1 MQEREKS
8 GGRASQ
14 KSQATNARQ
23 SVESHVPLAERMR
36 PRTLAEFVG
45 QEHLTGKDG
54 LLRRIIEGGKDA
66 EGRIKV
72 PSLIFWGPP
81 GSGKTTL
88 AYILGTSGNYEFVR
102 LSAVT
107 SGLSE
112 VREVIEFA
120 NRSRKMF
127 NRPTILFIDEIH
139 RFNKAQQDAFLPHV
153 ERGTIVLIG
162 ATTENPSFEVISPL
176 LSRCKVLVLNRLDD
190 AHVVEIV
197 KMALADAERGLG
209 DSGIGIEED
218 ALALLAR
225 AADGDARFALNAVEL
240 AVDLMIKELK
250 PVKKRVIDTDV
261 IKEVLTRRELLYD
274 KTGEE
279 HYNLISALHK
289 SIRGSDPDAGLYYLN
304 RMLEGGEDPK
314 YIARR
319 LVRAAS
325 EDIGLADPFALV
337 LATET
342 FRTVELI
349 GMPECD
355 CALAELVIY
364 LSAAPKSNS
373 AYIAQDLAKKAV
385 MEYGAEPV
393 PMFIRNPVTP
403 LMKELGYGKEY
414 EYPHK
419 TVASSQEPVARE
431 EGQVQG
437 AKGKVQGK
445 GAIDQG
451 LGARE
456 EKEDAGEPRSQILE
470 SHASDFQSD
479 DVLGGF
485 VLANY
490 LPEKLKGKRF
500 YFPKDEGAEKKV
512 KELLERRWGKGM
524 RSKGGK
530 NNS

>member
-1 MQEREKS
+1 MKSHGSARNYFAKKEDTRARIPAKIKLMQERKEARSK
-8 GGRASQ
+8 ASQ
-14 KSQATNARQ
+14 EFEVRSAQQSADVQA
-23 SVESHVPLAERMR
+23 PLAERMR
-36 PRTLAEFVG
+36 PRNLQEFVG
-45 QEHLTGKDG
+45 QEHLTGEGG
-54 LLRRIIEGGKDA
+54 LLRRIIDSG
-66 EGRIKV
+66 KV

-107 SGLSE
+107 SGIPE
-112 VREVIEFA
+112 VREVIDFA

-153 ERGTIVLIG
+153 ERGTIILLG

-176 LSRCKVLVLNRLDD
+176 LSRCKVLVLNRLTDENV
-190 AHVVEIV
+190 AQITLA
-197 KMALADAERGLG
+197 ALNDAERGLG
-209 DSGIGIEED
+209 WSGVKIEDD
-218 ALALLAR
+218 ALGLLAR
-225 AADGDARFALNAVEL
+225 AADGDARFALNAIEL
-240 AVDLMIKELK
+240 AVDLLIREQK
-250 PVKKRVIDTDV
+250 PAKKRI
-261 IKEVLTRRELLYD
+261 INIEFIREVLTRRELLYD

-289 SIRGSDPDAGLYYLN
+289 SIRGSDPDAALYYLN
-304 RMLEGGEDPK
+304 RMLEAGEDPK

-364 LSAAPKSNS
+364 LAAAPKSNS

-385 MEYGAEPV
+385 AEYGAEPV
-393 PMFIRNPVTP
+393 PLFIRNPVTG
-403 LMKELGYGKEY
+403 LMKELGYGKGY
-414 EYPHK
+414 KYPHK
-419 TVASSQEPVARE
+419 
-431 EGQVQG
+431 
-437 AKGKVQGK
+437 K
-445 GAIDQG
+445 GARG
-451 LGARE
+451 LPAGADE
-456 EKEDAGEPRSQILE
+456 GLEAGERPR
-470 SHASDFQSD
+470 ASNQKQTTSEGTAPEVEDI
-479 DVLGGF
+479 LGGF
-485 VLANY
+485 ILANY

-524 RSKGGK
+524 KRKGEV
-530 NNS
+530 

>member
-1 MQEREKS
+1 MDEK
-8 GGRASQ
+8 GRRRSSAKRGDEPASFA
-14 KSQATNARQ
+14 QAYGA
-23 SVESHVPLAERMR
+23 VDSHVPLAERMR
-36 PRTLAEFVG
+36 PRNLDEFVG
-45 QEHLTGKDG
+45 QEHLTGEGG
-54 LLRRIIEGGKDA
+54 LLRRIIESG
-66 EGRIKV
+66 KV

-88 AYILGTSGNYEFVR
+88 AYILGACGNYEFVR

-107 SGLSE
+107 SGIPE
-112 VREVIEFA
+112 VREVIDFA

-127 NRPTILFIDEIH
+127 NRSTILFIDEIH

-153 ERGTIVLIG
+153 ERGTIVLLG

-176 LSRCKVLVLNRLDD
+176 LSRCKVLVLNRLKDED
-190 AHVVEIV
+190 VAKITRR
-197 KMALADAERGLG
+197 ALEDNERGLG
-209 DSGIGIEED
+209 AYRVAIDDD
-218 ALALLAR
+218 ALLFLSR
-225 AADGDARFALNAVEL
+225 AADGDARFALNAIEL
-240 AVDLMIKELK
+240 AVDLMIKERRLAK
-250 PVKKRVIDTDV
+250 EMVITRRFV
-261 IKEVLTRRELLYD
+261 SEVLTRRELLYD
-274 KTGEE
+274 KAGEE

-289 SIRGSDPDAGLYYLN
+289 SIRGSDPDAALYYLN

-319 LVRAAS
+319 LVRAAA

-373 AYIAQDLAKKAV
+373 AYLAQDLAKKAV
-385 MEYGAEPV
+385 LEYGAEPV
-393 PMFIRNPVTP
+393 PLFIRNPVTS
-403 LMKELGYGKEY
+403 LMKELGYGKGY
-414 EYPHK
+414 KYPHSGIRGEEAK
-419 TVASSQEPVARE
+419 T
-431 EGQVQG
+431 
-437 AKGKVQGK
+437 
-445 GAIDQG
+445 
-451 LGARE
+451 
-456 EKEDAGEPRSQILE
+456 EKEGEDFASGDESAGGLASAESEKPEPEAEDI
-470 SHASDFQSD
+470 
-479 DVLGGF
+479 LGGF

-500 YFPKDEGAEKKV
+500 YFPKDVGAEKKV

-524 RSKGGK
+524 KRKE
-530 NNS
+530 

>member
-1 MQEREKS
+1 MEIQ
-8 GGRASQ
+8 
-14 KSQATNARQ
+14 
-23 SVESHVPLAERMR
+23 VPESNVPLAERMR
-36 PRTLAEFVG
+36 PRTLSEFIG
-45 QEHLTGKDG
+45 QEHLTSEGG
-54 LLRRIIEGGKDA
+54 LIRRIIDSGK
-66 EGRIKV
+66 I

-88 AYILGTSGNYEFVR
+88 AYLLGTSGNYEFVR

-112 VREVIEFA
+112 VREVIDFA

-127 NRPTILFIDEIH
+127 NRSTILFIDEIH

-153 ERGTIVLIG
+153 ERGTIILLG

-176 LSRCKVLVLNRLDD
+176 LSRCKVLVLNRLEDFHI
-190 AHVVEIV
+190 AKIV
-197 KMALADAERGLG
+197 KMALTDKERGFGNLRV
-209 DSGIGIEED
+209 GIKDD

-225 AADGDARFALNAVEL
+225 AADGDARFALNAIEL
-240 AVDLMIKELK
+240 AVDLLAKEEK
-250 PVKKRVIDTDV
+250 HAGKMVIDLAFIRDV
-261 IKEVLTRRELLYD
+261 FTRRELLYD

-289 SIRGSDPDAGLYYLN
+289 SIRGSDPDAALYYLN

-314 YIARR
+314 FIARR

-373 AYIAQDLAKKAV
+373 AYFAQDLAKKAV
-385 MEYGAEPV
+385 AEFGAEPV
-393 PMFIRNPVTP
+393 PMALRNPVTE

-414 EYPHK
+414 KYPHK
-419 TVASSQEPVARE
+419 EMRSAESPADIEEEASRADTSKQANSTELEADIP
-431 EGQVQG
+431 
-437 AKGKVQGK
+437 KV
-445 GAIDQG
+445 
-451 LGARE
+451 E
-456 EKEDAGEPRSQILE
+456 VDASRGSSE
-470 SHASDFQSD
+470 

-485 VLANY
+485 ILANY

-500 YFPKDEGAEKKV
+500 YYPKDEGAEKKV

-524 RSKGGK
+524 RRKDSL
-530 NNS
+530 